1 MPRNDSAVSPRIM
14 LGMASVA
21 EAMLQPAGGVPTNVG
36 PTTANT
42 GPMARFTLTN
52 DGSDFDVR
60 TQAFTFLYCM
70 TPNFWQDNIS
80 YHDCAEE
87 SYHIWGTSWMMQFGD
102 LPTGGYFWR
111 PPYINHGAFGC
122 KLGTL
127 AIGRTDSRLYN
138 HFHYNPWTNPKQNL
152 LRALQLVADGQRPRV
167 GEALLA
173 VDDAVQ
179 VDRLGVGR
187 RRGEAR
193 TDEELAEEH
202 ARVRVEL
209 DVARRRTAGAIGNAA
224 PGAIVV
230 AGSDVGRG
238 QVAGLARALCDAASK
253 RLGQPNLPDQYF
265 KQAIAAYP
273 QEPMTYVV
281 HGMFLQKR
289 GRTADAI
296 GQYERAVSLNPNLPD
311 AHYNL
316 GLALVQAKRY
326 AEANTH
332 AVAAYR
338 LGHPMPGL
346 RNQLQRVG
354 AWNPDAAE
362 PASPA
367 KTDAN
372 APAKDA
378 AAAPATQTEAAP
390 KP

>member
-1 MPRNDSAVSPRIM
+1 MEDIEFILRHFPNDPNA
-14 LGMASVA
+14 L
-21 EAMLQPAGGVPTNVG
+21 LLLD
-36 PTTANT
+36 TA
-42 GPMARFTLTN
+42 A
-52 DGSDFDVR
+52 
-60 TQAFTFLYCM
+60 
-70 TPNFWQDNIS
+70 
-80 YHDCAEE
+80 
-87 SYHIWGTSWMMQFGD
+87 
-102 LPTGGYFWR
+102 
-111 PPYINHGAFGC
+111 
-122 KLGTL
+122 K
-127 AIGRTDSRLYN
+127 
-138 HFHYNPWTNPKQNL
+138 
-152 LRALQLVADGQRPRV
+152 ALQ
-167 GEALLA
+167 
-173 VDDAVQ
+173 
-179 VDRLGVGR
+179 
-187 RRGEAR
+187 
-193 TDEELAEEH
+193 
-202 ARVRVEL
+202 
-209 DVARRRTAGAIGNAA
+209 
-224 PGAIVV
+224 
-230 AGSDVGRG
+230 
-238 QVAGLARALCDAASK
+238 
-253 RLGQPNLPDQYF
+253 QPNMPDKYF
-265 KQAIAAYP
+265 RQAIAAYP
-273 QEPMTYVV
+273 DEPMTYVV

-289 GRTADAI
+289 GKTADAI